1 MTESYLTIEE
11 QDWLKLEEELKQ
23 DEKKSQ
29 NLILLTKAQSFCL
42 ILLN

>member
-23 DEKKSQ
+23 DEQKNHK
-29 NLILLTKAQSFCL
+29 I
-42 ILLN
+42 